1 MMLGLA
7 IACGMV
13 AGFGALLVVKGAVSA
28 PLRLGDAL
36 AVLDR
41 RLPETEEPLPPGLDG
56 LGERVHRR
64 LRLPLSAKQ
73 QKLLLL
79 QGRAVGDFFVEKL
92 VWTVAG
98 FFLPTLWGGLQLA
111 LGRPVGLTP
120 LLVALAGAVG
130 GFFLA
135 DVRLRSGAEQRQ
147 RAAVDG
153 IHTFFDLVVLERL
166 ANASAAQATAN
177 AAAISD
183 APLFR
188 RITSGLER
196 ARMEQV
202 QPWPELRRIAEEW
215 DVPELADFADVMQL
229 EEQGAGLAE
238 TLRARVR
245 ELRDAHLSA
254 EKERAQAAS
263 ESMTLWMTIPALLL
277 GCALLAP
284 ALLKLVGS

>member
-1 MMLGLA
+1 MLGVA

-13 AGFGALLVVKGAVSA
+13 AGLGAFLVAKGATTA

-41 RLPETEEPLPPGLDG
+41 RHVAEVHLGPGIEG
-56 LGERVHRR
+56 WGERVHRR
-64 LRLPLSAKQ
+64 LRVPLSGRQ
-73 QKLLLL
+73 QQLLLM
-79 QGRAVGDFFVEKL
+79 QGRSVGDFFVEKL
-92 VWTVAG
+92 VWTLTG
-98 FFLPTLWGGLQLA
+98 FFLPALWGGLQLA
-111 LGRPVGLTP
+111 LDRPVGLTP
-120 LLVALAGAVG
+120 LLFALVAAVA
-130 GFFLA
+130 GFFVA
-135 DVRLRSGAEQRQ
+135 DVRLRAGAEQEH
-147 RAAVDG
+147 RAATDG

-202 QPWPELRRIAEEW
+202 QPWGEIRLIAEEW
-215 DVPELADFADVMQL
+215 GVPELSDFADVMGM
-229 EEQGAGLAE
+229 EEQGAGLADV
-238 TLRARVR
+238 LRARVR
-245 ELRDAHLSA
+245 ELRHAHLS
-254 EKERAQAAS
+254 EQKERAQAAS

-277 GCALLAP
+277 GVALLAP
-284 ALLKLVGS
+284 ALLNLVGG